1 MIKPSR
7 FLPLTGL
14 VLAASLLTACG
25 GGGMAEDDSPEGQA
39 FQFRDSVMHL
49 LAAKMGT
56 IGGMAR
62 EEIPLDDA
70 VFNKAVH
77 DLAALS
83 GMVTEGF
90 MPEGIPAG
98 SRSLPDVWTN
108 WSDFEQK
115 AQDLQDAADGLVASV
130 ERGGFAAA
138 KEMVQGTAQ
147 TCGGCHRSYRERT
160 E

>member
-7 FLPLTGL
+7 LLTLTGFVL
-14 VLAASLLTACG
+14 VVATLTACG
-25 GGGMAEDDSPEGQA
+25 GGGMAEDDSPEGRA
-39 FQFRDSVMHL
+39 FEFRDSVMHL
-49 LAAKMGT
+49 LAAKMGE

-62 EEIPLDDA
+62 EEIPLDEA
-70 VFNKAVH
+70 VFDKDVH

-83 GMVTEGF
+83 GMLVEGF

-98 SRSLPDVWTN
+98 SRSLPAIWTD

-115 AQDLQDAADGLVASV
+115 AQDLMDASDGLVEAV
-130 ERGGFAAA
+130 EQGGFNQA
-138 KEMVQGTAQ
+138 MGLVQGTAQ
-147 TCGGCHRSYRERT
+147 TCGACHRIYRERT

>member
-39 FQFRDSVMHL
+39 FQFRDAVMHL

-62 EEIPLDDA
+62 EEIPLDEA
-70 VFNKAVH
+70 VFDKAVN

-108 WSDFEQK
+108 WSDFQQK
-115 AQDLQDAADGLVASV
+115 AQDLESAADGLAAAV
-130 ERGGFAAA
+130 ESGGFAAA
-138 KEMVQGTAQ
+138 KGMVQGTAQ